1 MERVFEV
8 EVGLAMSRP
17 PHLDEI
23 RKYLIVA
30 RSPIE
35 AELVALWMA
44 GRDCVMPVS
53 SRLVTGNDDGEA

>member
-1 MERVFEV
+1 MFEV
-8 EVGLAMSRP
+8 EVGLALRRP
-17 PHLDEI
+17 PRLDQL

-44 GRDCVMPVS
+44 GRDCVMPVC
-53 SRLVTGNDDGEA
+53 SRIVTVMEENDAG